1 MRTILGMVLAAALA
15 AGAAGCG
22 GGDDGAEGRY
32 EVVAAFY
39 PLAEAARQVGG
50 TVIEVTDLTPSG
62 SEPHDLEPTTSV
74 IDRIE
79 SADLVLVMG
88 RHFQPSIESATN
100 RKDDGLVIT
109 MLDAL
114 RIPKGDDDPHVWLDP
129 VQMMHIVRTIR
140 EALQIQD
147 SENEARFLEGEREY
161 LGQLEALDAEFRDG
175 LANCRSRIIV
185 TSHDAFGWLAK
196 RYGLEQHSIAGL
208 SPDQEPDPRRLS
220 QLADLVRDE
229 KVSTIFTEALVSPKV
244 AETLAREAEVTTEV
258 LSPIEALTKRERDAG
273 DDYLSLMR
281 ANLRKLRAALACT

>member
-1 MRTILGMVLAAALA
+1 
-15 AGAAGCG
+15 
-22 GGDDGAEGRY
+22 
-32 EVVAAFY
+32 
-39 PLAEAARQVGG
+39 
-50 TVIEVTDLTPSG
+50 
-62 SEPHDLEPTTSV
+62 
-74 IDRIE
+74 
-79 SADLVLVMG
+79 
-88 RHFQPSIESATN
+88 
-100 RKDDGLVIT
+100 VIT

-244 AETLAREAEVTTEV
+244 AETLAREAGVTTEV

>member
-88 RHFQPSIESATN
+88 RHFQPSIVSATN
-100 RKDDGLVIT
+100 R
-109 MLDAL
+109 
-114 RIPKGDDDPHVWLDP
+114 
-129 VQMMHIVRTIR
+129 
-140 EALQIQD
+140 
-147 SENEARFLEGEREY
+147 
-161 LGQLEALDAEFRDG
+161 
-175 LANCRSRIIV
+175 
-185 TSHDAFGWLAK
+185 
-196 RYGLEQHSIAGL
+196 
-208 SPDQEPDPRRLS
+208 
-220 QLADLVRDE
+220 
-229 KVSTIFTEALVSPKV
+229 
-244 AETLAREAEVTTEV
+244 
-258 LSPIEALTKRERDAG
+258 
-273 DDYLSLMR
+273 
-281 ANLRKLRAALACT
+281 